1 MQKEGRCSKYASIIP
16 NRLCEMNVLTKR
28 VRRVWGTTT
37 KHLLSNAY
45 ALRQTGCIFTIK
57 FNLTCNFDEL
67 QRVSSSIFHE
77 ISKKRNESTSF

>member
-37 KHLLSNAY
+37 KHLLLNAY
-45 ALRQTGCIFTIK
+45 ALRKTGCIFLIK
-57 FNLTCNFDEL
+57 FNLTCNFDES
-67 QRVSSSIFHE
+67 QRVLSSIFQE
-77 ISKKRNESTSF
+77 ISIEHFI